1 MVEYVSRHYND
12 SVNLRESL
20 LFTDIVLS
28 LLCDKQGEK
37 SMKLKMLLGFLVLL
51 LAGSA
56 ISGELSS
63 GLQNQIRTMQPTDE
77 IKVLVFMKEQADI
90 ETLNWQLHDSRATR
104 ADRHTIVLD
113 ELQNVASR
121 TQGDLINELDS
132 MSGRGEV
139 IGYTPHWI
147 INGIVVRTTV
157 ANLPRLAAR
166 EDVDVIE
173 ADLVVELIEPA
184 SVFSK
189 ENNSRGRAITP
200 GVTAIEA
207 DRVWNEL
214 GIDGTG
220 ALIGGLDTGVDGTHP
235 ALSASYRG
243 NNGAPHSECWKDG
256 ADLGHSTP
264 QDSHGHGTHTM
275 GTMAGYTAAEQ
286 IGVAPGSLWI
296 ADNSI
301 NQGAGGGF
309 DNDII
314 AAFEWFAD
322 PDGNAGTI
330 EDVPDVVQNSW
341 GVNENFSGYQ
351 DCDSR
356 WWAAIDNCEA
366 AGVVVTW
373 SAGNEGPSGTS
384 MRSPADRATT
394 AYNCFS
400 VGSTQP
406 TAPYEI
412 SSFSSR
418 GPSGCG
424 GEFAMKPEISAPGSD
439 IYSAAPGGGYQYM
452 SGTSMAGPH
461 VAGVVALM
469 RSANPNVDVITVKQ
483 VIMDTATDLGTPGEE
498 NTYGH
503 GLINAYEAVLAVMSG
518 YGTVAGTVTDTSTGL
533 PIEGVLV
540 QENGGQRQ
548 ATTDSNGNYSIMFP
562 AETVTLD
569 FSGFGYFDD
578 SRTVTIP
585 EDGTVVA
592 NVSMSPAPTAI
603 ISGHV
608 YDFEGTPVNNAT
620 VIIMDTPLPVTYTNS
635 SGFYSI
641 EAPTG
646 TTYTI
651 FARANGMGGDQHV
664 ITLNGN
670 MTVDFNLPDL
680 VLEDFESAS
689 FMIYPWEFS
698 GNGDWTIDSS
708 NAYEGSYCAKSGSI
722 GDNQE
727 SNLSV
732 NLDITAPGD
741 ISFMVS
747 VSTESSYDYLRFYI
761 DGALQGEWDSEM
773 PWTEVSYPVTAG
785 NHTFMWSYQKDY
797 SVSNGSDCGW
807 VDYIVFPTVGV
818 PLQPQMVVAPESIEL
833 TIAPGAAGERP
844 IIVSNVGEGELSFN
858 VSYATNE
865 RTTINTEKVILAKGE
880 HDPNIGV
887 ATERGSGGP
896 DGFGYTWIDSDEAG
910 GPTYDWV
917 EISGLGNTTG
927 SNDDATYG
935 PFDLGFN
942 MPFYGNTFNQVN
954 VCTNG
959 FLSFTSL
966 DAPYTN
972 QSIPNASAPQ
982 NLIAPFWDDLNP
994 SNGGT
999 IYYYADSANNR
1010 FIVQYQDV
1018 PHYPSGNPEVLQVIL
1033 YADGRIVYQYSDIS
1047 VTDSCTIGIQNSTG
1061 DDGLQVVYN
1070 ASYLHNNMAIQFAIP
1085 EPWLA
1090 VSPMSGTVAPD
1101 GLQEL
1106 TVAFN
1111 AADLVAGDYTGTVS
1125 VGGNDPGNPMVTI
1138 DIILHVG
1145 DDISSVGDLP
1155 VAYKLGSAYPNPFN
1169 PSTTINFALPSNGH
1183 ANLSVFD
1190 LAGRLV
1196 KTLVNSNMNAANHTV
1211 VWNGDDN
1218 SGRKVSSGTYYY
1230 RLTADGFAETR
1241 KMSLIK

>member
-1 MVEYVSRHYND
+1 
-12 SVNLRESL
+12 
-20 LFTDIVLS
+20 
-28 LLCDKQGEK
+28 
-37 SMKLKMLLGFLVLL
+37 MKLKMLLGLLVLL

-90 ETLNWQLHDSRATR
+90 ETLNWELHDSRATR
-104 ADRHTIVLD
+104 ATRHTIVLD

-121 TQGDLINELDS
+121 TQGSLIEELDS

-139 IGYTPHWI
+139 IGYTSHWI
-147 INGIVVRTTV
+147 INGVVVRTTV

-173 ADLVVELIEPA
+173 ADLVFELIEPV

-189 ENNSRGRAITP
+189 ENNSSRAITP
-200 GVTAIEA
+200 GVDSIDA

-220 ALIGGLDTGVDGTHP
+220 ALIGGLDTGVDATHP
-235 ALSASYRG
+235 SLTDRWRG
-243 NNGAPHSECWKDG
+243 NIAPVSECWKDG
-256 ADLGHSTP
+256 ADLGHATP
-264 QDSHGHGTHTM
+264 QDTHGHGTHTM

-301 NQGAGGGF
+301 NQGSGTGF

-322 PDGNAGTI
+322 PDGNAGTLD
-330 EDVPDVVQNSW
+330 DVPDVVQNSW

-356 WWAAIDNCEA
+356 WWAVIDNCEA

-373 SAGNEGPSGTS
+373 SAGNEGPSSTS
-384 MRSPADRATT
+384 LRSPADRATT

-406 TAPYEI
+406 TAPWEI

-439 IYSAAPGGGYQYM
+439 IWSAAPGGGYQYM

-469 RSANPNVDVITVKQ
+469 RSANPNIDVITVKQ
-483 VIMDTATDLGTPGEE
+483 VIMDTATDLGAAGEE

-518 YGTVAGTVTDTSTGL
+518 YGTVAGNVTNSSTGL

-540 QENGGQRQ
+540 KENGGSRET
-548 ATTDSNGNYSIMFP
+548 ATDSSGDYSMMFP
-562 AETVTLD
+562 AEAVTLD
-569 FSGFGYFDD
+569 FTGFGYYDE

-585 EDGTVVA
+585 EDGTVTQDVA
-592 NVSMSPAPTAI
+592 MDPAPTAT
-603 ISGHV
+603 ISGYV
-608 YDFEGTPVNNAT
+608 YDFEGTPVSGAVVT
-620 VIIMDTPLPVTYTNS
+620 VLDTPLTPVNTNGSGYYLLSAPIGTSYTV
-635 SGFYSI
+635 
-641 EAPTG
+641 
-646 TTYTI
+646 
-651 FARANGMGGDQHV
+651 FARANGMGSDQHIV
-664 ITLNGN
+664 NLTGN
-670 MTVDFNLPDL
+670 VTVDFNLPDL
-680 VLEDFESAS
+680 VLEDFESNS
-689 FMIYPWEFS
+689 FMMYPWEFS
-698 GNGDWTIDSS
+698 GDADWTIDSS
-708 NAYEGSYCAKSGSI
+708 NAYEGAYCAKSGSI
-722 GDNQE
+722 DDYQE
-727 SNLSV
+727 STMSV
-732 NLDITAPGD
+732 TLDIVAPGD
-741 ISFMVS
+741 ITFMAS
-747 VSTESSYDYLRFYI
+747 VSSESNYDYLRFYI
-761 DGALQGEWDSEM
+761 DGAQQGEWDSEL
-773 PWTEVSYPVTAG
+773 PYTEVSFPVLAG
-785 NHTFMWSYQKDY
+785 THTFMWSYEKDS

-818 PLQPQMVVAPESIEL
+818 PLQPSMAVSPGSIEL
-833 TIAPGAAGERP
+833 TLAPGDIDTRTITIAN
-844 IIVSNVGEGELSFN
+844 SGEGELN
-858 VSYATNE
+858 YAVSYASDK
-865 RTTINTEKVILAKGE
+865 RTASHSGNVVLAKGE
-880 HDPNIGV
+880 HDSNIGQ
-887 ATERGSGGP
+887 TPELGYGGP
-896 DGFGYTWIDSDEAG
+896 DGFGYNWIDSDEAG
-910 GPTYDWV
+910 GPVYSWV
-917 EISGLGNTTG
+917 DISGIG
-927 SNDDATYG
+927 SVAGAGDDSSHG
-935 PFDLGFN
+935 PFNLGFD
-942 MPFYGNTFNQVN
+942 MPFYGNTFDQINI
-954 VCTNG
+954 CTNG
-959 FLSFTSL
+959 FLSFTSTL
-966 DAPYTN
+966 TTYSNTE
-972 QSIPNASAPQ
+972 IPNTEAPF
-982 NLIAPFWDDLNP
+982 NMLAPFWDDMNP
-994 SNGGT
+994 NDGGT
-999 IYYYADSANNR
+999 IYYYADTSS

-1018 PHYPSGNPEVLQVIL
+1018 PHFSSGNPETFQVIINL
-1033 YADGRIVYQYSDIS
+1033 DGSIVYQYNNIVAPDG
-1047 VTDSCTIGIQNSTG
+1047 CTVGIQNATG

-1070 ASYLHNNMAIQFAIP
+1070 ASYLHNDLAIQFASAPIP
-1085 EPWLA
+1085 EPWLT
-1090 VSPMSGTVAPD
+1090 VSPMNGTVTPSGNSD
-1101 GLQEL
+1101 IVV
-1106 TVAFN
+1106 TFN
-1111 AADLVAGDYTGTVS
+1111 ATDLVAGDYYGSVTVA
-1125 VGGNDPGNPMVTI
+1125 GNDTDNPSDTV
-1138 DIILHVG
+1138 DIILHIG
-1145 DDISSVGDLP
+1145 DDISGIGDLP

-1169 PSTTINFALPSNGH
+1169 PSTTINFALPADGH

-1211 VWNGDDN
+1211 VWNGDDD

>member
-1 MVEYVSRHYND
+1 
-12 SVNLRESL
+12 
-20 LFTDIVLS
+20 
-28 LLCDKQGEK
+28 
-37 SMKLKMLLGFLVLL
+37 
-51 LAGSA
+51 
-56 ISGELSS
+56 
-63 GLQNQIRTMQPTDE
+63 
-77 IKVLVFMKEQADI
+77 
-90 ETLNWQLHDSRATR
+90 
-104 ADRHTIVLD
+104 
-113 ELQNVASR
+113 
-121 TQGDLINELDS
+121 
-132 MSGRGEV
+132 GEV

-166 EDVDVIE
+166 DDVDVVE
-173 ADLVVELIEPA
+173 ADLVVELIEPV

-189 ENNSRGRAITP
+189 DNNSRSRAITP
-200 GVTAIEA
+200 GVDSIEA

-235 ALSASYRG
+235 SLSARYRG

-301 NQGAGGGF
+301 NQGSGGGF

-330 EDVPDVVQNSW
+330 IDVPDVVQNSW

-373 SAGNEGPSGTS
+373 SAGNEGPSSTTL
-384 MRSPADRATT
+384 RSPADRATT

-406 TAPYEI
+406 TSPWEI

-424 GEFAMKPEISAPGSD
+424 GAYAMKPEISAPGSD

-469 RSANPNVDVITVKQ
+469 RSANPNVDVITIKQ
-483 VIMDTATDLGTPGEE
+483 VIMDTATDLGVAGEE

-503 GLINAYEAVLAVMSG
+503 GLINAYEAVLAVMGG
-518 YGTVAGTVTDTSTGL
+518 YGSVEGIVTNSSTGA

-540 QENGGQRQ
+540 QENGGQRS
-548 ATTDSNGNYSIMFP
+548 ATTDDSGNYSIMFP

-569 FSGFGYFDD
+569 FSGFGFFDN
-578 SRTVTIP
+578 SATVTIP

-592 NVSMSPAPTAI
+592 NVTMSPAPTAV

-608 YDFEGTPVNNAT
+608 YDFEGTPVNNAS
-620 VIIMDTPLPVTYTNS
+620 VAILDTPIPTTTTNS

-646 TTYTI
+646 TSYTI

-664 ITLNGN
+664 INLTGDI
-670 MTVDFNLPDL
+670 TVDFNLPDL

-689 FMIYPWEFS
+689 FLMYPWEFS
-698 GNGDWTIDSS
+698 GNGDWTIDNSV
-708 NAYEGSYCAKSGSI
+708 AYEGSYCAKSGAIS
-722 GDNQE
+722 DQQE
-727 SNLSV
+727 SALSV

-747 VSTESSYDYLRFYI
+747 VSTEGNYDYLRFYI
-761 DGALQGEWDSEM
+761 DGVEQGAWDSEM
-773 PWTEVSYPVTAG
+773 PWTEVSFPVTAG
-785 NHTFMWSYQKDY
+785 NHTFMWNYEKDQ
-797 SVSNGSDCGW
+797 SVSTGSDCGW
-807 VDYIVFPTVGV
+807 IDYIVFPTIGV

-833 TIAPGAAGERP
+833 TLAPGANDTRTITVGN
-844 IIVSNVGEGELSFN
+844 IGEGELNFN
-858 VSYATNE
+858 VSYATNA
-865 RTTINTEKVILAKGE
+865 RTESHTGKVVLAKGE
-880 HDPNIGV
+880 HDTNIG
-887 ATERGSGGP
+887 TDQERGSGGP

-910 GPTYDWV
+910 GPAYNWFD
-917 EISGLGNTTG
+917 ISGLGNTTG

-942 MPFYGNTFNQVN
+942 MSFYGNTFNQVN

-972 QSIPNASAPQ
+972 QEIPSSGAPV
-982 NLIAPFWDDLNP
+982 NMIAPFWDDLNP
-994 SNGGT
+994 NSGGQ
-999 IYYYADSANNR
+999 IYYYADNNR

-1018 PHYPSGNPEVLQVIL
+1018 PHYPSGNPETFQVIL
-1033 YADGRIVYQYSDIS
+1033 NSDGSIVYQYNTLSTS
-1047 VTDSCTIGIQNSTG
+1047 NSSTVGIHNSTG
-1061 DDGLQVVYN
+1061 DDGLQIIYN
-1070 ASYLHNNMAIQFAIP
+1070 GNYLHDGLAILLASAPIP

-1090 VSPMSGTVAPD
+1090 VTPLSGTVASGD
-1101 GLQEL
+1101 AQEL
-1106 TVAFN
+1106 TVSFN
-1111 AADLVAGDYTGTVS
+1111 AADLVAGDYTGTITVA
-1125 VGGNDPGNPMVTI
+1125 GNDGSNPSVTI
-1138 DIILHVG
+1138 DVTLHVG
-1145 DDISSVGDLP
+1145 DDISAAGDLP
-1155 VAYKLGSAYPNPFN
+1155 ISHKLGSAYPNPFN
-1169 PSTTINFALPSNGH
+1169 P
-1183 ANLSVFD
+1183 
-1190 LAGRLV
+1190 
-1196 KTLVNSNMNAANHTV
+1196 
-1211 VWNGDDN
+1211 
-1218 SGRKVSSGTYYY
+1218 
-1230 RLTADGFAETR
+1230 
-1241 KMSLIK
+1241 

>member
-1 MVEYVSRHYND
+1 
-12 SVNLRESL
+12 
-20 LFTDIVLS
+20 
-28 LLCDKQGEK
+28 
-37 SMKLKMLLGFLVLL
+37 MKLKMLLGLLVLL

-63 GLQNQIRTMQPTDE
+63 GLQNQISTMKPTDE

-90 ETLNWQLHDSRATR
+90 ETLNWELHDSRATR
-104 ADRHTIVLD
+104 ANRHTIVLD

-121 TQGDLINELDS
+121 TQSSLIEELDS

-147 INGIVVRTTV
+147 INGVVVRTTV

-189 ENNSRGRAITP
+189 ENNNRGRAITP
-200 GVTAIEA
+200 GITAIDA

-220 ALIGGLDTGVDGTHP
+220 ALIGGLDTGVDASHP
-235 ALSASYRG
+235 SLSARWRG
-243 NNGAPHSECWKDG
+243 NTEPVSECWKDG
-256 ADLGHSTP
+256 AGLGHSTP

-301 NQGAGGGF
+301 NQGSGGGF

-322 PDGNAGTI
+322 PDGNASTI
-330 EDVPDVVQNSW
+330 DDVPDVVQNSW

-373 SAGNEGPSGTS
+373 SAGNEGPGGTS

-400 VGSTQP
+400 VGSTLP

-424 GEFAMKPEISAPGSD
+424 GAFAMKPEISAPGSD
-439 IYSAAPGGGYQYM
+439 IWSAQPGGGYQYM

-483 VIMDTATDLGTPGEE
+483 VIMDTATDLGPAGEE

-503 GLINAYEAVLAVMSG
+503 GLINAYEAVLAVMGG
-518 YGTVAGTVTDTSTGL
+518 YGTVEGTVTNTSTGL

-540 QENGGQRQ
+540 QENGGSR
-548 ATTDSNGNYSIMFP
+548 ATNTDGNGDYSMMFP
-562 AETVTLD
+562 AEAVTLD
-569 FSGFGYFDD
+569 FTGFGYYDE
-578 SRTVTIP
+578 SRTFTIP
-585 EDGTVVA
+585 EDGTIVQ
-592 NVSMSPAPTAI
+592 NVTMDPAPTAT
-603 ISGHV
+603 ISGYV
-608 YDFEGTPVNNAT
+608 YDFEGTPVSGAS
-620 VIIMDTPLPVTYTNS
+620 VKVLDTPIDLVYTDGNGYYLLS
-635 SGFYSI
+635 
-641 EAPTG
+641 APIG
-646 TTYTI
+646 TSYTV
-651 FARANGMGGDQHV
+651 FARASGMGGDQHIV
-664 ITLNGN
+664 NLTGNITL
-670 MTVDFNLPDL
+670 DFNLPDL

-689 FMIYPWEFS
+689 FMMYPWEFS
-698 GNGDWTIDSS
+698 GNADWTIDSS
-708 NAYEGSYCAKSGSI
+708 NAFEGSYCAKSGSI
-722 GDNQE
+722 GDQEE
-727 SNLSV
+727 SNMSV
-732 NLDITAPGD
+732 NLDVVAPGD

-747 VSTESSYDYLRFYI
+747 VSTERSYDYLRFYI
-761 DGALQGEWDSEM
+761 DGVMLGAWDAEF
-773 PWTEVSYPVTAG
+773 PWAEVSYPVAAG

-797 SVSNGSDCGW
+797 SVSSGSDCGW
-807 VDYIVFPTVGV
+807 VDYIVFPAVGT
-818 PLQPQMVVAPESIEL
+818 PPQPSMAVSPGSIEL
-833 TIAPGAAGERP
+833 TIAPGSSDTRTITIANSGDGDLNYA
-844 IIVSNVGEGELSFN
+844 

-865 RTTINTEKVILAKGE
+865 KTATHSGVVALSKGE
-880 HDPNIGV
+880 HDSNVGQIPELGF
-887 ATERGSGGP
+887 GGP
-896 DGFGYTWIDSDEAG
+896 DGYGYNWIDSDEAG
-910 GPTYDWV
+910 GPTYNWID
-917 EISGLGNTTG
+917 ISSVGTVVGDG
-927 SNDDATYG
+927 DDFSHG
-935 PFDLGFN
+935 PFSLGFS

-959 FLSFTSL
+959 FLSFTSTA
-966 DAPYTN
+966 APYTN
-972 QSIPNASAPQ
+972 AAIPNADAPL
-982 NLIAPFWDDLNP
+982 NMIAPFWDDLNP
-994 SNGGT
+994 NSGGT
-999 IYYYADSANNR
+999 IYYYADTSR

-1018 PHYPSGNPEVLQVIL
+1018 PHYPSGNPETFQVIINL
-1033 YADGRIVYQYSDIS
+1033 DGSIVYQYNNIV
-1047 VTDSCTIGIQNSTG
+1047 VTDGCTVGIQNATG

-1070 ASYLHNNMAIQFAIP
+1070 AAYLHNDLAIQFASAPIP
-1085 EPWLA
+1085 EPWLT
-1090 VSPMSGTVAPD
+1090 VSPMNGTVTPAGNSD
-1101 GLQEL
+1101 IVV
-1106 TVAFN
+1106 TFN
-1111 AADLVAGDYTGTVS
+1111 AADLVAGDYYGSVTVA
-1125 VGGNDPGNPMVTI
+1125 GNDNNNPSDTV

-1145 DDISSVGDLP
+1145 DAISGVGDLP

-1169 PSTTINFALPSNGH
+1169 PSTTINFALPSDGL

-1196 KTLVNSNMNAANHTV
+1196 KTLVNSNMTAANHTV

>member
-1 MVEYVSRHYND
+1 
-12 SVNLRESL
+12 
-20 LFTDIVLS
+20 
-28 LLCDKQGEK
+28 
-37 SMKLKMLLGFLVLL
+37 MKLKMLLGLLVLL

-90 ETLNWQLHDSRATR
+90 ETLNWDLHDSRATR

-121 TQGDLINELDS
+121 TQGSLIEELDS

-147 INGIVVRTTV
+147 INGVVVRTTV

-173 ADLVVELIEPA
+173 ADLVVELIEPV
-184 SVFSK
+184 SVSTK
-189 ENNSRGRAITP
+189 ENSSRSRAITP
-200 GVTAIEA
+200 GVDSIDA

-220 ALIGGLDTGVDGTHP
+220 ALIGGLDTGVDATHP
-235 ALSASYRG
+235 SLSARWRG
-243 NNGAPHSECWKDG
+243 NFAPVSECWKDG
-256 ADLGHSTP
+256 AGLGHATP

-286 IGVAPGSLWI
+286 IGVSPGSLWI

-301 NQGAGGGF
+301 NQGAGSGF

-322 PDGNAGTI
+322 PDGNAGTVD
-330 EDVPDVVQNSW
+330 DVPDVVQNSW
-341 GVNENFSGYQ
+341 GVNEGFTGYQ

-356 WWAAIDNCEA
+356 WWVAIDNCEA

-373 SAGNEGPSGTS
+373 SAGNEGPSSTTL
-384 MRSPADRATT
+384 RSPADRATT

-406 TAPYEI
+406 TAPWEI

-424 GEFAMKPEISAPGSD
+424 GAYAMKPEISAPGSD
-439 IYSAAPGGGYQYM
+439 IWSAAPGGGYQYM

-469 RSANPNVDVITVKQ
+469 RSANPNIDVITIKQ
-483 VIMDTATDLGTPGEE
+483 VIMDTATDLGAAGEE

-518 YGTVAGTVTDTSTGL
+518 YGTVAGTVTSTSSGL

-540 QENGGQRQ
+540 QENGGTRS
-548 ATTDSNGNYSIMFP
+548 ATTDINGDYSMMFP
-562 AETVTLD
+562 AGAVTLD
-569 FSGFGYFDD
+569 FTGFGYYDE

-585 EDGTVVA
+585 EDGTFVQDVTMD
-592 NVSMSPAPTAI
+592 SAPTAT
-603 ISGHV
+603 ISGYV
-608 YDFEGTPVNNAT
+608 YDFEGTPVSGA
-620 VIIMDTPLPVTYTNS
+620 VVSVLDTPIAPVDTDGTGYYLLS
-635 SGFYSI
+635 
-641 EAPTG
+641 APIG
-646 TTYTI
+646 TSYTI
-651 FARANGMGGDQHV
+651 FARANGMGSDQHIV
-664 ITLNGN
+664 NLTGN

-689 FMIYPWEFS
+689 FMMYPWEFG
-698 GNGDWTIDSS
+698 GNADWTLDTS
-708 NAYEGSYCAKSGSI
+708 NAYEGAYCAKSGTITHS
-722 GDNQE
+722 QQ
-727 SNLSV
+727 STMSV
-732 NLDITAPGD
+732 ALDVVAPGD

-747 VSTESSYDYLRFYI
+747 VSSEGGYDYLRFYI
-761 DGALQGEWDSEM
+761 DGVQQGAWDSESA
-773 PWTEVSYPVTAG
+773 WAEVSYPVAAG
-785 NHTFMWSYQKDY
+785 SHTFMWSYEKDG
-797 SVSNGSDCGW
+797 SVSTGGDCGW
-807 VDYIVFPTVGV
+807 VDYIVFPTVGT
-818 PLQPQMVVAPESIEL
+818 PLQPSMAVSPGSIEL
-833 TIAPGAAGERP
+833 TLAPGNTDTRTVTIAN
-844 IIVSNVGEGELSFN
+844 SGEGELN
-858 VSYATNE
+858 YAVSYAMGAKTASHPGA
-865 RTTINTEKVILAKGE
+865 VVLPKGE
-880 HDPNIGV
+880 QDSDIGQ
-887 ATERGSGGP
+887 APELGFGGP
-896 DGFGYTWIDSDEAG
+896 DGYGYNWIDSDEAG
-910 GPTYDWV
+910 GPVYNWID
-917 EISGLGNTTG
+917 ISSVGTIVG
-927 SNDDATYG
+927 SGDDSSHG
-935 PFDLGFN
+935 PFNLGFS
-942 MPFYGNTFNQVN
+942 MPFYGNTFNQIN

-959 FLSFTSL
+959 FLSFTSTL
-966 DAPYTN
+966 TAYSNQAIPSTGAPL
-972 QSIPNASAPQ
+972 
-982 NLIAPFWDDLNP
+982 NLLAPFWDDLNP
-994 SNGGT
+994 NDGGT
-999 IYYYADSANNR
+999 IYYFADTSK

-1018 PHYPSGNPEVLQVIL
+1018 PHYSTGNPETFQVIINL
-1033 YADGRIVYQYSDIS
+1033 DGSIVYQYNNIVDP
-1047 VTDSCTIGIQNSTG
+1047 VSCTVGIQNATG

-1070 ASYLHNNMAIQFAIP
+1070 AAYLHNGLAIQFASAPIP

-1090 VSPMSGTVAPD
+1090 VSQMGGIVAPSGSSD
-1101 GLQEL
+1101 LIV
-1106 TVAFN
+1106 TFN
-1111 AADLVAGDYTGTVS
+1111 TTDLVAGDYFGSVTVA
-1125 VGGNDPGNPMVTI
+1125 GNDNANPSDTV
-1138 DIILHVG
+1138 DIILHVSDG
-1145 DDISSVGDLP
+1145 GISGVGDLP

-1169 PSTTINFALPSNGH
+1169 PSTTINFALPADGH

-1196 KTLVNSNMNAANHTV
+1196 KTLVDSNMNAANHTV

-1230 RLTADGFAETR
+1230 RLSADGFAETR